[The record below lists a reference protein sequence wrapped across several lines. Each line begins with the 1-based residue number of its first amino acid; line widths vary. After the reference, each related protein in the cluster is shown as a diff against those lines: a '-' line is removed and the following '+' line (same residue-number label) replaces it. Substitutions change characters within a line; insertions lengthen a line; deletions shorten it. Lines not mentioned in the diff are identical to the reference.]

1 MHKVLRLLAVAAAAA
16 CAATA
21 QAGVVDFN
29 ADVDTGFT
37 AFRAAHHALL
47 RIAAE
52 RLLDR
57 FLLDQ
62 GRRRPH
68 GLWWVPW
75 LMAATSPE
83 TCVDL
88 KCPGNNSTPFLAML
102 NSGLPLIGRLDGT
115 EQRLISLDASFIA
128 AATATVPNI
137 PMILSVQGYDANGNA
152 MEFEDIYLDGLV
164 NGSLAFANYKLSAAF
179 SDLSFSFFGFW
190 AYACSTTTCTRS
202 TNTAQFA
209 IDNITFADAVTVP
222 EPSSLALFGL
232 AAAGLVASRR
242 RRPVSA

>member
-16 CAATA
+16 CSATA
-21 QAGVVDFN
+21 HAGVVDFN
-29 ADVDTGFT
+29 ADVDTSNAFFAPLITHASQLQQNGYFIESYSTKAGADFT
-37 AFRAAHHALL
+37 DLVGALVDGSNV
-47 RIAAE
+47 A
-52 RLLDR
+52 
-57 FLLDQ
+57 
-62 GRRRPH
+62 
-68 GLWWVPW
+68 
-75 LMAATSPE
+75 E
-83 TCVDL
+83 TCAAL
-88 KCPGNNSTPFLAML
+88 QCPGNNSTPFLAML

-190 AYACSTTTCTRS
+190 AYACSTTTCTRA

-209 IDNITFADAVTVP
+209 IDNITFADVVTVP